1 MPMYE
6 YRCAECGHSFEA
18 YRRAI
23 ERGEPIECPGCG
35 ESTRADRLWST
46 IAVRVRAGKARPRSG
61 AESLAGPGARG
72 LGAAPGHQA
81 SSILQAS
88 SCGGVGHRH

>member
-6 YRCAECGHSFEA
+6 YRCAACAHSFET

-23 ERGEPIECPGCG
+23 ERGEPVECPGCG
-35 ESTRADRLWST
+35 ESTQADRLWST
-46 IAVRVRAGKARPRSG
+46 IAVRVTAGKARPRSG
-61 AESLAGPGARG
+61 AEALAGPGARG
-72 LGAAPGHQA
+72 LGATAGHRA
-81 SSILQAS
+81 TSLLQTS